1 MPPGPLTQIGS
12 LSLSVEVTNTGPRKG
27 TETVHVFARDLFAAI
42 VPPVK
47 RLRAFSQVELSPG
60 ETKTVTFD
68 IPVTDLAYFG
78 PKNYPIL
85 EPGEFEVMI
94 ADQKATVTVQ

>member
-1 MPPGPLTQIGS
+1 M
-12 LSLSVEVTNTGPRKG
+12 EVTNTGPRKG
-27 TETVHVFARDLFAAI
+27 TETVHVFVRDLFATI

-60 ETKTVTFD
+60 ETKTIPFD
-68 IPVTDLAYFG
+68 IPITDLAYFG
-78 PKNYPIL
+78 PKDYPIL

-94 ADQKATVTVQ
+94 GDQKATVSVR